1 MNTHLEI
8 NLKKDLVNY
17 AESSLAREVCGF
29 ICEEEN
35 KLVLKKVTNM
45 SADNNVFLIKPIDFL
60 QAKLNGNLVS
70 VFHTHVEGSEKLSEY
85 DKENSENCLCPF
97 LVYSLETKKFSLFDK
112 SYFER
117 SEKCV
122 NKLRGILDD

>member
-1 MNTHLEI
+1 MNTHLD
-8 NLKKDLVNY
+8 NLKKDLIDY
-17 AESSLAREVCGF
+17 AESSLGREVCGF
-29 ICEEEN
+29 ICEEEDE
-35 KLVLKKVTNM
+35 LVLKKVTNR
-45 SADNNVFLIKPIDFL
+45 SSDNNLFSIKPIDFL
-60 QAKLNGNLVS
+60 QAKLNSNLVS
-70 VFHTHVEGSEKLSEY
+70 VFHTHVEGSEKFSEY

-122 NKLRGILDD
+122 NKLKGILDD

>member
-1 MNTHLEI
+1 LF
-8 NLKKDLVNY
+8 
-17 AESSLAREVCGF
+17 S
-29 ICEEEN
+29 
-35 KLVLKKVTNM
+35 
-45 SADNNVFLIKPIDFL
+45 IKPIDFL
-60 QAKLNGNLVS
+60 QAKLNNNLVA
-70 VFHTHVEGSEKLSEY
+70 VFHTHVEGSEKFSEY

>member
-1 MNTHLEI
+1 MNTHLTS
-8 NLKKDLVNY
+8 LKKDLVEY

-35 KLVLKKVTNM
+35 KFVLKKVINR
-45 SADNNVFLIKPIDFL
+45 SVDNNLFSIKPIDFL
-60 QAKLNGNLVS
+60 QAKLTGNLVS
-70 VFHTHVEGSEKLSEY
+70 IFHSHIEGSEKLSEY
-85 DKENSENCLCPF
+85 DKENSENALCPF

-122 NKLRGILDD
+122 NKLKGILDD

>member
-1 MNTHLEI
+1 MNTHLN

-29 ICEEEN
+29 ICEEEDE
-35 KLVLKKVTNM
+35 LVLKKVTNR
-45 SADNNVFLIKPIDFL
+45 SFNNNLFSIKPIDFL
-60 QAKLNGNLVS
+60 QAKLNSNLVS
-70 VFHTHVEGSEKLSEY
+70 IFHTHIEGSEKFSEY